1 MPEPLPTDIVAVE
14 RIVRAGLVAKF
25 ASITGLPHV
34 LTHRVYIE
42 GEAQAIRTM
51 GYQHPVSKKTE
62 FRLLVIDLA
71 GFTDTDAGCDEKPVF
86 YLNYTLQLSVS
97 HADARSDSSTSTDD
111 YSAILLTIRSRV
123 LSDKHVGTYAQLR
136 CDRLVQ
142 TGARFGPDPDET
154 LIYGHH
160 ARLSLRVEVTPS

>member
-1 MPEPLPTDIVAVE
+1 MPELPDSQIEVE
-14 RIVRAGLVAKF
+14 KIVRAGIDAKF
-25 ASITGLPHV
+25 AGVTGLPHV
-34 LTHRVYIE
+34 LTHRVWIDGE
-42 GEAQAIRTM
+42 GDAIARM
-51 GYQHPVSKKTE
+51 GYVHPVSGETE

-71 GFTDTDAGCDEKPVF
+71 GFTDTDAGCEDKPVY

-123 LSDKHVGTYAQLR
+123 LSNRHVADYAQLR
-136 CDRLVQ
+136 CDPLVQ
-142 TGARFGPDPDET
+142 TGSRFGHDEDET

-160 ARLSLRVEVTPS
+160 ARLSLRVEVTPT